1 MKLIFGMQVIIFKLS
16 ENHSVLIQNGLQEP
30 NTDQDKIYSQK
41 VNEYLN
47 NPPTP
52 GSQQDLQSLLSS
64 MSRQQLIKLFGN
76 VGEVSCLSS
85 LLIPSDGYQI

>member
-52 GSQQDLQSLLSS
+52 GSQQDLQSLLGNHLPWNPEEK
-64 MSRQQLIKLFGN
+64 MQLHIVCMYHIN
-76 VGEVSCLSS
+76 A
-85 LLIPSDGYQI
+85 